1 MANIDFKKDAPMVII
16 AVIVLICSMAFA
28 FKQGTPLD
36 PIFGMKLAYG
46 DLPYPAELNLDNTTY
61 NGTKASK
68 GLTDNTTKLK
78 QIFYGSYGSK
88 SATNVCSQFGNCTLM
103 NTAKGQP
110 KIYNSKGTPF
120 CINPNVINVM
130 NLKNGDL
137 CPADDTCF
145 GNCNI
150 LYDVM
155 TKPNITENSG
165 MKGVDKIFDFID
177 SNTTSTQNKDTNND
191 VIKQQYKNQI
201 KYLLCQIGKQN
212 IYDYNI
218 GGTYNV
224 PIYLTWDGISQ
235 MNGWKGDHREPA
247 LGFYILSL
255 LVVLFMAY
263 KIIKPMF
270 TSGNKIFEMLF
281 IGSTLQGLSGMDTKT
296 KKASILVQFIV
307 SFLIYWVVCIY
318 FVNTLITTKEVG
330 SVDPPGWLSDS
341 FNHGVGSYL
350 KVYPV
355 VFALVFWIVLSGFSW
370 FICGKD
376 NKTWWVNGL
385 FTVIVGG
392 VIAYMFAIIINTRL
406 GAVNQPTITKSSGNA
421 IDWKDDDTPGVNP
434 IEVANTNS
442 IVKIFPIIW
451 AVLAGGS
458 LIIILVWRGLS
469 KKFGSNNTS
478 SVKPVVKPVVKPNN
492 LIKNSQINVLNLNVT
507 VKPANMYNN
516 NNTKSCGGMN
526 NETKYKGGLL
536 ISTVLM
542 VTYIGIFSSNILL
555 CILAPSPFIVVMVLQ
570 RLIITNLIPS
580 SDDDD
585 WRTNWNF
592 ILFPMLNYI
601 IRKIYDVGDDVM
613 LGESNN
619 KIFGSFSK
627 GNKGTNSKKVYTL
640 EERNKINKAISE
652 VETKLTKASKGSLT
666 MLDRQNG
673 YLDTSMN
680 SNINKLT
687 ALQQIG
693 GGDPSN
699 NDRRKHIKSLLDIL
713 YILKDQQRPID
724 RLSNTKLDAFKK
736 KLDDIKG
743 IKYWRIKKFDNLKI
757 IINNLIDRINDK
769 LESA

>member
-1 MANIDFKKDAPMVII
+1 
-16 AVIVLICSMAFA
+16 
-28 FKQGTPLD
+28 
-36 PIFGMKLAYG
+36 
-46 DLPYPAELNLDNTTY
+46 
-61 NGTKASK
+61 
-68 GLTDNTTKLK
+68 
-78 QIFYGSYGSK
+78 
-88 SATNVCSQFGNCTLM
+88 
-103 NTAKGQP
+103 
-110 KIYNSKGTPF
+110 
-120 CINPNVINVM
+120 M

-177 SNTTSTQNKDTNND
+177 SNTISTQNKDTNND

-255 LVVLFMAY
+255 LVVLFMACR
-263 KIIKPMF
+263 IIKPMF

-281 IGSTLQGLSGMDTKT
+281 LGSTLQGLSGMDTKT

-451 AVLAGGS
+451 GVLAGGS
-458 LIIILVWRGLS
+458 LFIILVWRGLS
-469 KKFGSNNTS
+469 KKFGWNNTS
-478 SVKPVVKPVVKPNN
+478 SGNNAVKKGTTLNN
-492 LIKNSQINVLNLNVT
+492 SNNNSQINPIT
-507 VKPANMYNN
+507 VEVS
-516 NNTKSCGGMN
+516 TKETIQSTKNKKNSCGGMN

-536 ISTVLM
+536 MSTVLM
-542 VTYIGIFSSNILL
+542 VTYIGIFSSNIVL

-601 IRKIYDVGDDVM
+601 IRKIYDDVGDGVM

-619 KIFGSFSK
+619 IIFGSFSK
-627 GNKGTNSKKVYTL
+627 GNKGTNSKKVYTPAQRINITRKL
-640 EERNKINKAISE
+640 NKIE
-652 VETKLTKASKGSLT
+652 GSLI
-666 MLDRQNG
+666 G
-673 YLDTSMN
+673 STS
-680 SNINKLT
+680 SLSKLQSKYRGRDIGKNINNLKE
-687 ALQQIG
+687 LQKFG
-693 GGDPSN
+693 GGKNTTN
-699 NDRRKHIKSLLDIL
+699 NDLRKHINSLLKLIEL
-713 YILKDQQRPID
+713 ID
-724 RLSNTKLDAFKK
+724 NQPGGDLNNLNKEEMTKFKK

-743 IKYWRIKKFDNLKI
+743 IQYWRIKNFGNLRI
-757 IINNLIDRINDK
+757 IIKNIIDRLNAK
-769 LESA
+769 LEGA